1 VCIYLRLVA
10 CSDNADGIPARC
22 AAAITLVLQTLQ
34 GGHGMLTMTENVHDM
49 CVLHAHVVGCMAGW
63 SLGGVQALSS
73 GAAVARLTS
82 I

>member
-1 VCIYLRLVA
+1 
-10 CSDNADGIPARC
+10 
-22 AAAITLVLQTLQ
+22 
-34 GGHGMLTMTENVHDM
+34 MLTMTENVHDM
-49 CVLHAHVVGCMAGW
+49 CVLHAYMVGCMAGW